1 MLRLAKDEIAFLR
14 WLHTNGGQGTFSAL
28 VKPSFVERMIAAKYV
43 ATEADACRPDTV
55 RYQLTE
61 NGREALGLHEKR

>member
-1 MLRLAKDEIAFLR
+1 MLRLDKDEIAFLR
-14 WLHTNGGQGTFSAL
+14 WLHTNGGHRTFSAL

-43 ATEADACRPDTV
+43 ATETDACRLDAV

-61 NGREALGLHEKR
+61 NGREALGLHEKK